1 MVTPALDSFSLVFP
15 WNLLTNLWIYPV
27 SSDIKNLPR
36 FQGRL
41 NKKTQKGLYCNPIRK
56 KRRFSMKIFQYPSK
70 EAEKRVKDTIERGL
84 GFSQTDYENV
94 ERYIEE
100 VKTRGDQAL
109 VEFTNEFDSK
119 AVTLDSL
126 KVTEEEFDKAMVS
139 LDPDFLKALDRSV
152 DQLTDFH
159 SKQKEKSWI
168 DTPRK
173 GVMLGQL
180 VKPVRAAGVYA
191 PGARGGKTPLVS
203 SVLMGGIPAR
213 VAGVE
218 SITLMTPPMENGQ
231 INPHILAAAR
241 KVGIS
246 SVFKAGSAW
255 AIAALAHG
263 TQQIPRVDVIVGPGN
278 IYVTLAKKIVSGIV
292 GIDMIAGP
300 SEILIIADPD
310 ANPDFIAADLL
321 SQAEHDVM
329 ASSILVTVSEALAK
343 KTVSALE
350 KQMANLSRQDI
361 ARVSIKNFGTIMLV
375 PDIETGIE
383 LSNRLA
389 PEHLELMVKNPFDYI
404 DQIHNAGALFLGS
417 HTPEPMGDYIAG
429 PNHVL
434 PTAGTAR
441 FSSALSVEHFTKK
454 TSLIHYS
461 ESAFKKEA
469 DDVICLA
476 MTEGLDAHAN
486 SIKIRK

>member
-1 MVTPALDSFSLVFP
+1 
-15 WNLLTNLWIYPV
+15 
-27 SSDIKNLPR
+27 
-36 FQGRL
+36 
-41 NKKTQKGLYCNPIRK
+41 
-56 KRRFSMKIFQYPSK
+56 MKIFQYPSK
-70 EAEKRVKDTIERGL
+70 EAEKKVKDTIERGL

-94 ERYIEE
+94 EKYIDD
-100 VKTRGDQAL
+100 VKKRGDQAL
-109 VEFTNEFDSK
+109 VEYTNQFDSK

-139 LDPDFLKALDRSV
+139 LDPDFLKALGRSV

-168 DTPRK
+168 DTPRN

-218 SITLMTPPMENGQ
+218 SITLMTPPMENGR
-231 INPHILAAAR
+231 INPHILAAAK

-263 TQQIPRVDVIVGPGN
+263 TKQIPRVDVIVGPGN

-300 SEILIIADPD
+300 SEILIIADQD
-310 ANPDFIAADLL
+310 ANPNFIAADLL

-329 ASSILVTVSEALAK
+329 ASSILVTDSEELAK

-361 ARVSIKNFGTIMLV
+361 ARVSIENFGTIMLV

-389 PEHLELMVKNPFDYI
+389 PEHLELMVKNPFEYI

-461 ESAFKKEA
+461 EAAFKKEA

-486 SIKIRK
+486 SIKIRKG